1 MNNKKKKGLSRLLE
15 LAGEKKSMMVW
26 CGILSTISVFFLLVP
41 YISVYNVM
49 AELLSHASDITSV
62 DGSYLITWAVRGII
76 GMALGYLFMY
86 AGGMLGHIAA
96 FRTLYGIRLKIANHL
111 GRLPLGYFTK
121 NAIGKNKQIMEADV
135 EQIELFIAHQLPD
148 IVNTAAM
155 LVVMIGAMFYLN
167 PWLALACVIPIL
179 IGFFA
184 QFSMM
189 FGKKAEVGLA
199 EYYDALEDINTSAI
213 QYVRGM
219 PSIKVFGQTVHS
231 FRKFYADMVK
241 YRDFSVKYA
250 KNFENSFVAF
260 RTIVLSLATYI
271 LPVGLFFFT
280 GNPENMSFAITL
292 MFFLLLA
299 PGVSTPVFKL
309 NNLAMTLSTISEGV
323 KRIDEVMEEKEIEE
337 PERREAPS
345 GFDIEFQG
353 VTFSYGGGVDVLEG
367 VSFTA
372 PQNKIT
378 ALVGPSGSGKS
389 TIAQLIP
396 RFWDVREGSITIG
409 SIDIRNM
416 RTEELMNIVSF
427 VFQDSFLF
435 SDTLYNN
442 ILIGKPTATKEEVY
456 TAAKAAQCH
465 EFIGR
470 LPNGYDTL
478 IGEGGV
484 YLSGGEEQRVSVARA
499 ILKNAPILI
508 LDEATAY
515 ADPENEHQMQLALSE
530 LIQNKTVL
538 IIAHRLATIREANQ
552 ILVVNDGGIEDSGI
566 HEELLSHNGLYKK
579 MWDAYMQSDSWQIER
594 SDGKEALS

>member
-1 MNNKKKKGLSRLLE
+1 ME
-15 LAGEKKSMMVW
+15 LAGEKKSLMVW
-26 CGILSTISVFFLLVP
+26 CGILSTLSVFFLLIQ
-41 YISVYNVM
+41 YLAVYNVM
-49 AELLSHASDITSV
+49 AELLRHAADISGV
-62 DGSYLITWAVRGII
+62 DGPYLITWAVRGII
-76 GMALGYLFMY
+76 GIAIGYLFMY
-86 AGGMLGHIAA
+86 VGGMLGHIAA
-96 FRTLYGIRLKIANHL
+96 FRTLYGIRIKMSNHL
-111 GRLPLGYFTK
+111 GRLPLGYFSK
-121 NAIGKNKQIMEADV
+121 NAIGKNKQIMETDV

-155 LVVMIGAMFYLN
+155 LIVMVGAMFYLN
-167 PWLALACVIPIL
+167 PWLALACVIPIFA
-179 IGFFA
+179 GFFA

-189 FGKKAEVGLA
+189 FGKKAQAGLA
-199 EYYDALEDINTSAI
+199 EYYDALEDINASAI

-219 PSIKVFGQTVHS
+219 PSIKIFGQTVHS

-250 KNFENSFVAF
+250 KNFENSFVTF
-260 RTIVLSLATYI
+260 RMLVLSLATFI
-271 LPVGLFFFT
+271 LPAGLFFFT
-280 GNPENMSFAITL
+280 GSPENMSFAITL

-323 KRIDEVMEEKEIEE
+323 KRIDEIMEEKAIEE
-337 PERREAPS
+337 PEDHKKPA
-345 GFDIEFQG
+345 GFDIRFHN
-353 VTFSYGGGVDVLEG
+353 VSFSYGGGINVLKDVA
-367 VSFTA
+367 FTA

-396 RFWDVREGSITIG
+396 RFWDVREGTITIG
-409 SIDIRNM
+409 DIDIREI
-416 RTEELMNIVSF
+416 RTEELMDTMSF

-442 ILIGKPTATKEEVY
+442 ILVGKPAATKEEVY
-456 TAAKAAQCH
+456 AAARAAQCH
-465 EFIGR
+465 EFIER
-470 LPNGYDTL
+470 LPKGYATL

-515 ADPENEHQMQLALSE
+515 ADPENEHQMQLALGE
-530 LIQNKTVL
+530 LIRGKTVL

-552 ILVVNDGGIEDSGI
+552 ILVVNDGAIDDFGM
-566 HEELLSHNGLYKK
+566 HEELLSHNGLYKR
-579 MWDAYMQSDSWQIER
+579 MWDAYTASSEWQIGHPKER
-594 SDGKEALS
+594 EELLQ